1 MKNKIV
7 SLFATILFLAS
18 LGLGFSMFLF
28 AGHVDAGTSG
38 DGSFT
43 ISPKENL
50 VDNVIGATHTEWKFT
65 ATTTAALVQGDIIR
79 FIAPTST
86 EATPFT
92 ITNSA
97 TTSQTGNIALFK
109 QLGPSPVGGA
119 SSTVFATGQP
129 FYYGFVNAAVA
140 TGTPF
145 SITFDGINNANG
157 ATSSVANMIW
167 TLEAGTLASTSTPP
181 NATLAVTKFSATSTE
196 SLILNPVG
204 TPTITNLVLADT
216 DTTGFGLDGR
226 DFTMTWNPGTTT
238 PSGMQFAQMYILPNG
253 TNLNTTNIMTA
264 CGGNPTQ
271 PVGGFNAGMYL
282 SFTSQTP
289 PMYMKADSCNTA
301 FATSTSYKAW
311 IYVNAAAPFVVSSTA
326 VSYASAYDVV
336 ADTMAPFIDHMSVN
350 TTLTTA
356 TSTIYAFVNDDQSTK
371 EDFAAGTDGAYFSLV
386 YGADVSAASTTASSL
401 AVTANLFKFLVP
413 TSFVTGKSTF
423 EYYIKARDRAGN
435 QRYFCALP
443 PDSSTEATCVNNP
456 FVVNVAGSLPR
467 SISGTVLSNGAP
479 VSGAYVFAGG
489 VGTVAVQTNGSGEYT
504 LTGLP
509 DNSMVDLTAYKAG
522 YCQMK
527 RSETIGTA
535 DKTGIVLNINMGECG
550 MGGGSGGPGG
560 GAGGAPNV
568 IFSGPPD
575 GMQNVPPTERLRV
588 GFNQPL
594 DSTTVNDG
602 SSDAITDN
610 VYLMNNITGAVV
622 TGTVTY
628 CENSSSPGC
637 SSLFSMDTNTIL
649 FTPTAS
655 LATSTGYALIVTE
668 KVKSQGGQSVMGNR
682 PGGGHR
688 VSFTTVGGMFD
699 MGAIGG
705 SYGTT
710 GQFMPPFVRSVNPA
724 PGMGVAG
731 NTKITVE
738 FNQAMQSNTI
748 TTSNVKLRN
757 KTTSSYV
764 TLSSVTLDSTESRF
778 VKITPQSSLTNGSEY
793 EVEVYGAVAS
803 AQGITMRGPAGA
815 AEKAFSSFFMVSSAT
830 DSTAPTLYPSLASGA
845 TAVPV
850 NQVFEFGASEQL
862 DFNTVNTTNITVYRG
877 ATAAT
882 VGVSYDPG
890 KNSVF
895 VAPISALAPNTA
907 YTITFS
913 PSVTDLAGNGVATTT
928 YSYTTGSGD
937 SVKPSLR
944 EARCD
949 DYKCRMVFT
958 EPMNRDT
965 QADTNWANSAVNPAN
980 WTITKVSGSVNISVV
995 GKPMNYNSVDYSV
1008 TVEGIAGLAS
1018 GDAYQVT
1025 ASSSI
1030 KDLSE
1035 NAVETTSSANIFI
1048 GTAES
1053 SAQTFGSFGDMGMF
1067 SPPTS
1072 GMMGGGAVGGGTFTP
1087 QGFGNF
1093 TAEQF
1098 AFGNADQAF
1107 PFNSMAGK
1115 DVNVFQ
1121 VRFKPGVALANGD
1134 KVAITFPSGTNI
1146 TNAVL
1151 DTQSPFLKD
1160 ASEGSNTIASS
1171 TAFAINTTERTIT
1184 ITYAITGTATTSDS
1198 YVIDLTKI
1206 INPSIPKGPSTG
1218 GYTVTLQSISGATVT
1233 ASKTSMPY
1241 FIDAGGSNTITV
1253 SVQAGASPVSGADGT
1268 IYLHGGGPSGPMEK
1282 VLTMTDGLISAV
1294 NGTATTSVA
1303 YTSLRDGCYFVG
1315 TEPMVSLG
1323 GADYFG
1329 QMSPEPICV
1338 NGGQSL
1344 SKTITFTAAS
1354 GASVPVT
1361 VKLVKTGGF
1370 GGKDID
1376 IFAGGPGKFTVK
1388 TLTNVTT
1395 PDVGGYT
1402 LNLPANGHWNIGV
1415 GPATSKGS
1423 SSGIPQSLGVMTPPP
1438 TDLVVSGLGGTPAV
1452 SVGMFTPPGVSF
1464 NDTTDTLTITFANAD
1479 KVISGTVKDG
1489 SGNALSNMEVF
1500 VNRQG
1505 FGAPL
1510 FTQTN
1515 AAGAFSLSVAD
1526 NGTYEIGVSKQ
1537 GMPPAFKMVDVRGS
1551 GTNYVDGKLID
1562 GGNPF
1567 IIVMKKASYTISGK
1581 VLDADSNSISGAPL
1595 FATNATG
1602 NSVFGQSGSDGSY
1615 TLFVDNGSWT
1625 INVQM
1630 PPEKNDACG
1639 TFSKTVVVSGASQSS
1654 QNITPTTGTCV
1665 TLSGTV
1671 TAGSALANVPL
1682 FIEEWNAGTNAP
1694 VVNGFKRPASTASN
1708 GTYSVKVLT
1717 NKTYRIG
1724 TWHPD
1729 YGEISTTQAVVASN
1743 VTKDIT
1749 LTADTVTFNFTGGSA
1764 TMNAMIEL
1772 KDSTNK
1778 NKVIRKQVNGLASSV
1793 AMNVD
1798 TGSTNSYFV
1807 DVFGYGKYSGS
1818 IVSTGGADDVTID
1831 LSGSEFVT
1839 ISGVIKDAA
1848 GNALSGAAVNIFSTS
1863 TNMTANDLTDV
1874 NGAYEIKVKAGSYQ
1888 IASSLSGYMAAAPAN
1903 VTFSTT
1909 TANYDFAPSQDQ
1921 TPLTVS
1927 SYAISGTIY
1936 NSSSVAMSEGFV
1948 WATNASGTVVSSP
1961 TNADGTYSLP
1971 VNAGVWTVKAVG
1983 PLHAESTLGT
1993 AVTVTTGN
2001 QTGKNITLTADA
2013 TRIPK
2018 SATGVLS
2025 ASTGGSLNDEG
2036 TSGMKLTVGSG
2047 VLETGSGNV
2056 TVNMEKGFNAPDSAS
2071 YQALDNTTF
2080 SFEASGDSSIKTL
2093 NGNAE
2098 IQLNYTDLVSKL
2110 PAGTSEANLQLMYY
2124 SPERGDYVPVEGGFT
2139 VDTVNNTVTGLVSHF
2154 TDFVLAY
2161 VPSTEGVPAAPTG
2174 VTATAASASQINL
2187 AWTAVSGA
2195 TSYDVHRSA
2204 TVDGTY
2210 VEVSSVSAPTVSYSN
2225 TGLAAS
2231 TRYYYKITATNSFGE
2246 GASSDAATA
2255 ITNNVPSGGGGSSYT
2270 PPPVVIVAT
2279 TTPVAV
2285 ATTTAQTTPI
2295 VTTQVPPSSATTPAA
2310 QTAFVAKIEATFMK
2324 ALKKGMKDVE
2334 VTRLQT
2340 LFAKDSA
2347 LYPEGDVTGYF
2358 GPATERAVQRFQ
2370 AKYSLVTSG
2379 TPATTGYGALG
2390 PKTRAKILEVFSG
2403 KVVPATQNAQP
2414 SERAKVVS
2422 PVFNASLQKGMK
2434 GASVKQLQVLL
2445 NSNLATRIAETG
2457 DGSLG
2462 HETEYFGQATMKA
2475 IQKFQELYNLAK
2487 QGDAGYGFVGPKTRA
2502 KLNELSNGQ

>member
-1 MKNKIV
+1 
-7 SLFATILFLAS
+7 
-18 LGLGFSMFLF
+18 
-28 AGHVDAGTSG
+28 
-38 DGSFT
+38 
-43 ISPKENL
+43 
-50 VDNVIGATHTEWKFT
+50 
-65 ATTTAALVQGDIIR
+65 
-79 FIAPTST
+79 
-86 EATPFT
+86 
-92 ITNSA
+92 
-97 TTSQTGNIALFK
+97 
-109 QLGPSPVGGA
+109 
-119 SSTVFATGQP
+119 
-129 FYYGFVNAAVA
+129 
-140 TGTPF
+140 
-145 SITFDGINNANG
+145 
-157 ATSSVANMIW
+157 
-167 TLEAGTLASTSTPP
+167 
-181 NATLAVTKFSATSTE
+181 
-196 SLILNPVG
+196 
-204 TPTITNLVLADT
+204 
-216 DTTGFGLDGR
+216 
-226 DFTMTWNPGTTT
+226 
-238 PSGMQFAQMYILPNG
+238 
-253 TNLNTTNIMTA
+253 
-264 CGGNPTQ
+264 
-271 PVGGFNAGMYL
+271 
-282 SFTSQTP
+282 
-289 PMYMKADSCNTA
+289 
-301 FATSTSYKAW
+301 
-311 IYVNAAAPFVVSSTA
+311 
-326 VSYASAYDVV
+326 
-336 ADTMAPFIDHMSVN
+336 
-350 TTLTTA
+350 
-356 TSTIYAFVNDDQSTK
+356 
-371 EDFAAGTDGAYFSLV
+371 
-386 YGADVSAASTTASSL
+386 
-401 AVTANLFKFLVP
+401 
-413 TSFVTGKSTF
+413 
-423 EYYIKARDRAGN
+423 
-435 QRYFCALP
+435 
-443 PDSSTEATCVNNP
+443 
-456 FVVNVAGSLPR
+456 
-467 SISGTVLSNGAP
+467 
-479 VSGAYVFAGG
+479 
-489 VGTVAVQTNGSGEYT
+489 
-504 LTGLP
+504 
-509 DNSMVDLTAYKAG
+509 MVDLTAYKVG

-535 DKTGIVLNINMGECG
+535 DKTGITLNINMGECG

-575 GMQNVPPTERLRV
+575 GMQNFPTTEKLRV

-602 SSDAITDN
+602 SADAVTDN

-628 CENSSSPGC
+628 CANSSSPGC

-649 FTPTAS
+649 FTPNAN

-668 KVKSQGGQSVMGNR
+668 KVKSQGGESVMGNR

-738 FNQAMQSNTI
+738 FNQAMQSSTI
-748 TTSNVKLRN
+748 TTSNIKLRN
-757 KTTSSYV
+757 KTAGSYV

-778 VKITPQSSLTNGSEY
+778 VKLTPQSSLTSGSEY

-803 AQGITMRGPAGA
+803 AQGITMRGPADA
-815 AEKAFSSFFMVSSAT
+815 AQKAFSSFFMVSSAS
-830 DSTAPTLYPSLASGA
+830 DNTAPTLYPSLANGA

-850 NQVFEFGASEQL
+850 NQVFEFGANEQL
-862 DFNTVNTTNITVYRG
+862 DFNTVNTTNITMYRG

-937 SVKPSLR
+937 SVKPTLR

-980 WTITKVSGSVNISVV
+980 WTITKVSGSVDIPVT

-1018 GDAYQVT
+1018 GDQYRVT

-1053 SAQTFGSFGDMGMF
+1053 SAQTFGQFGDMGMF

-1072 GMMGGGAVGGGTFTP
+1072 GMTGGGAVGGGTFTP

-1134 KVAITFPSGTNI
+1134 KIAITFPSGTNI

-1160 ASEGSNTIASS
+1160 ASEGANTIASS
-1171 TAFAINTTERTIT
+1171 TALVINTTERTIT

-1218 GYTVTLQSISGATVT
+1218 GYTVTLQSLNGTTVT

-1294 NGTATTSVA
+1294 NGTLTTSVA

-1315 TEPMVSLG
+1315 TEPMVTLG

-1338 NGGQSL
+1338 NGGQSS
-1344 SKTITFTAAS
+1344 SKTITFTAAGG

-1376 IFAGGPGKFTVK
+1376 IFAGGPGKYVVK

-1395 PDVGGYT
+1395 PDAGGYT

-1415 GPATSKGS
+1415 GPAMSKGS

-1438 TDLVVSGLGGTPAV
+1438 TDVVVSGLGGTPAV
-1452 SVGMFTPPGVSF
+1452 STGMFTPPGVSF

-1489 SGNALSNMEVF
+1489 SGNALPNMEVF
-1500 VNRQG
+1500 INRQG

-1510 FTQTN
+1510 FTQTD

-1537 GMPPAFKMVDVRGS
+1537 GMPPVVKMIDVRGS

-1567 IIVMKKASYTISGK
+1567 VIVMKKASYTISGK
-1581 VLDADSNSISGAPL
+1581 VLDADSNSIGGAPL

-1602 NSVFGQSGSDGSY
+1602 NTVFGQSGSDGSY

-1694 VVNGFKRPASTASN
+1694 VANGFKRPASTASN

-1724 TWHPD
+1724 IWHPD

-1772 KDSTNK
+1772 KDAANK

-1793 AMNVD
+1793 VMNIES
-1798 TGSTNSYFV
+1798 GSTYGYFV
-1807 DVFGYGKYSGS
+1807 DVFGFGKYSGS
-1818 IVSTGGADDVTID
+1818 VVSTGGADTVTID
-1831 LSGSEFVT
+1831 LSGTEFVT
-1839 ISGVIKDAA
+1839 ISGVVKDAD
-1848 GNALSGAAVNIFSTS
+1848 GNALSGAAINLFSTS
-1863 TNMTANDLTDV
+1863 TNMVVNDLTDA

-1888 IASSLSGYMAAAPAN
+1888 MAPSLSGYMAPAPTS

-1909 TANYDFAPSQDQ
+1909 TTNYDFAPSQDQ

-1936 NSSSVAMSEGFV
+1936 NSSAAAMSEGFV

-1983 PLHAESTLGT
+1983 PLHAETTLGST
-1993 AVTVTTGN
+1993 VTVTTGN

-2110 PAGTSEANLQLMYY
+2110 PAGISEANLQLMYY

-2139 VDTVNNTVTGLVSHF
+2139 VDTTNNTVTGLVNHF

-2161 VPSTEGVPAAPTG
+2161 VPTAEGVPAAPTG
-2174 VTATAASASQINL
+2174 LTATAASSNQINL
-2187 AWTAVSGA
+2187 SWTAVSGA
-2195 TSYDVHRSA
+2195 TSYNVHRSA
-2204 TVDGTY
+2204 TSGGTY
-2210 VEVSSVSAPTVSYSN
+2210 ADVASTSGTTYSN
-2225 TGLAAS
+2225 TGLSAS
-2231 TRYYYKITATNSFGE
+2231 TLYYYKITASNTSGE
-2246 GASSDAATA
+2246 GASSDAASATTNA
-2255 ITNNVPSGGGGSSYT
+2255 IVGGGGGGYYVL
-2270 PPPVVIVAT
+2270 PVIAT
-2279 TTPVAV
+2279 TTIAV
-2285 ATTTAQTTPI
+2285 ATTTVATTTIPAVTSTTP
-2295 VTTQVPPSSATTPAA
+2295 VVVTPTTQNISVS
-2310 QTAFVAKIEATFMK
+2310 KIEATFTK
-2324 ALKKGMKDVE
+2324 ILKKGMKDGE

-2340 LFAKDSA
+2340 LFAKDKSI
-2347 LYPEGDVTGYF
+2347 YPEGDVTGYF

-2370 AKYSLVTSG
+2370 TKYGLVTSG

-2403 KVVPATQNAQP
+2403 KVVEKVVPATQNAQP
-2414 SERAKVVS
+2414 SERAKTVS
-2422 PVFNASLQKGMK
+2422 PVFNIALQKGMK
-2434 GASVKQLQVLL
+2434 NAQVKQLQVIL
-2445 NSNLATRIAETG
+2445 NSNPATRVAETG

-2462 HETEYFGQATMKA
+2462 HETEYFGAATMKA
-2475 IQKFQELYNLAK
+2475 VQKFQELYGLAK
-2487 QGDAGYGFVGPKTRA
+2487 QGDTAFGFVGPKTRA
-2502 KLNELSNGQ
+2502 KLSEISNGQ